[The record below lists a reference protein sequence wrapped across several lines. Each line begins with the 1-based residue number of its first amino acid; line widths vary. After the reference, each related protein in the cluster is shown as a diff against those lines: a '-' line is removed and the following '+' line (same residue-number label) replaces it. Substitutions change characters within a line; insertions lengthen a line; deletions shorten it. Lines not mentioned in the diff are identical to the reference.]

1 MEKSIACVE
10 INLGLIPGVG
20 QEAFAAL
27 PPDVRKGSAFPQH
40 ACSYRCGSAA
50 RCVGKGY
57 AFPIHIRFYRCGSAR
72 YVIVRSGEAQPRRCD
87 KEKVGCR
94 KAGGFPHIRRHSR
107 KAG

>member
-1 MEKSIACVE
+1 VEKSIACVE

-57 AFPIHIRFYRCGSAR
+57 AFPIHIRFYCCGSDMRQRKKSDAGKPEAFR
-72 YVIVRSGEAQPRRCD
+72 TSGGTAAKRV
-87 KEKVGCR
+87 KLL
-94 KAGGFPHIRRHSR
+94 
-107 KAG
+107 